1 MPDERDITPDMKRRF
16 DVGHQVGA
24 IARDLEENGLLI
36 GFENDLR
43 AALAATQDA
52 LARHPGHPLFEPA
65 FQHDGLLVRID
76 LLLPR
81 GRAWDIVEVKSS
93 AGVKDYHHADAA
105 VQTWVADRA
114 GIDVEEVCIG
124 HIDSSF
130 VYPGGG
136 DYRGL
141 IAKTPVTDVVN
152 ELFDEV
158 PHWVTGARDTLA
170 GSMPDVAIG
179 AHCNEPFECP
189 FRTFCDPEPLEY
201 PVDLLPDR
209 ACKKLA
215 RELAADGYT
224 DLREVPPG
232 RMTTPFLE
240 RVHRVTLTGQPE
252 LDRAA
257 AVIINVLPWP
267 RYYLDF
273 ETIGFTVPM
282 WAGKRPF
289 QALPFQ
295 WSCHGEAS
303 DGEVFHREFLDTKGE
318 PPMRAFAESLLETLG
333 NEGPILVYSAYEKR
347 ILNELS
353 AAYPDLASALQ
364 ALVARL
370 VDLQPIAKQHYYHPA
385 MKGSWSIKALLPT
398 VAPNL
403 DYASLEEVRDGTAA
417 QTAYAEMIDPATVP
431 ARKEQLER
439 ALREYCGLDTL
450 AMVRL
455 AHFLGSAK
463 DAR

>member
-1 MPDERDITPDMKRRF
+1 MPDEREVTPDMKRRF
-16 DVGHQVGA
+16 EVGHQVGA

-43 AALAATQDA
+43 AALGATQDT
-52 LARHPGHPLFEPA
+52 LARHPGRPLFEPA

-105 VQTWVADRA
+105 VQTWVADQA
-114 GIDVEEVCIG
+114 GIDVEEVYIG

-141 IAKTPVTDVVN
+141 IAKTPVTDVVD

-158 PHWVTGARDTLA
+158 PHWVAGARDTLA
-170 GSMPDVAIG
+170 GSMPDIAVG

-189 FRTFCDPEPLEY
+189 FHNFCEPEPLEY

-209 ACKKLA
+209 AGKKLA
-215 RELAADGYT
+215 RELAAEGYA
-224 DLREVPPG
+224 DLREVPAT
-232 RMTTPFLE
+232 RMTTLFLE

-257 AVIINVLPWP
+257 AVIINALPWP

-273 ETIGFTVPM
+273 ETVGFTVPV
-282 WAGKRPF
+282 WSGTRPF

-303 DGEVFHREFLDTKGE
+303 GGTLFHHEFLDTVGE
-318 PPMRAFAESLLETLG
+318 PPMRAFAETLLETLG

-353 AAYPDLASALQ
+353 ATYPDLAPTLQ
-364 ALVARL
+364 AVVARL
-370 VDLQPIAKQHYYHPA
+370 VDLQPIAKRNYYHPA
-385 MKGSWSIKALLPT
+385 MKGSWSIKAVLPT
-398 VAPNL
+398 VAPDL
-403 DYASLEEVRDGTAA
+403 DYASLEEVRNGTAA
-417 QTAYAEMIDPATVP
+417 QAAYAEMIDPATVP
-431 ARKEQLER
+431 ARREQIEN
-439 ALREYCGLDTL
+439 ALREYCKLDTL

-455 AHFLGSAK
+455 AHFLASAK
-463 DAR
+463 DTR

>member
-1 MPDERDITPDMKRRF
+1 MPDLREITPEAERRF
-16 DVGHQVGA
+16 QVGHQVGA
-24 IARDLEENGLLI
+24 IARDLQENGLLI
-36 GFENDLR
+36 GFEDNLT
-43 AALAATQDA
+43 AALASTQEA
-52 LARHPGHPLFEPA
+52 LVQHPGRPLFEPA

-93 AGVKDYHHADAA
+93 ASVKDYHHADAT

-124 HIDSSF
+124 HIESSF

-141 IAKTPVTDVVN
+141 IAKTPVTDVVDA
-152 ELFDEV
+152 LFDEV
-158 PHWVTGARDTLA
+158 PHWVAGARETLA
-170 GSMPDVAIG
+170 GSMPNVSVG
-179 AHCNEPFECP
+179 AHCTEPFECP
-189 FRTFCDPEPLEY
+189 FRSFCEPDPLEY

-209 ACKKLA
+209 AGKRLA
-215 RELAADGYT
+215 RELAADGYA
-224 DLREVPPG
+224 DLREAPPD
-232 RMTTPFLE
+232 RMTTPLLE
-240 RVHRVTLTGQPE
+240 RVHRVTLTGKPE
-252 LDRAA
+252 LDHAA
-257 AVIINVLPWP
+257 AEIINVLPWP

-273 ETIGFTVPM
+273 ETMGWTVPV
-282 WAGKRPF
+282 WAGTRPF

-303 DGEVFHREFLDTKGE
+303 DGQVFHREFLDTTGE
-318 PPMRAFAESLLETLG
+318 PPMRAFAEGLIETLG
-333 NEGPILVYSAYEKR
+333 NEGAIFVYSAYEKR

-353 AAYPDLASALQ
+353 AAYPDLAPALQ
-364 ALVARL
+364 AVVARL
-370 VDLQPIAKQHYYHPA
+370 VDLQPITKQHYYHPA
-385 MKGSWSIKALLPT
+385 MKGSWSIKAVLPT
-398 VAPNL
+398 VAPDL

-417 QTAYAEMIDPATVP
+417 QAAYAEMIDPATAP
-431 ARKEQLER
+431 MRREQLEH
-439 ALREYCGLDTL
+439 ALREYCTLDTL

-463 DAR
+463 DTR